1 MLIVLKCNKIDKL
14 VVRLIKKKKKKVTEQ
29 KQDRTIKIEK
39 IKNNKII
46 LQINYKFENFNEID
60 VSIKTQLII
69 IGLRRSKKQ
78 ITLIH

>member
-60 VSIKTQLII
+60 KFL
-69 IGLRRSKKQ
+69 
-78 ITLIH
+78 